1 MSACP
6 FSISIAAC
14 VPFQHKDIHEN
25 IGGKDNIS
33 LTHRQYM
40 INSSKT
46 HPKDCDETLLMSNC
60 LRLLIM
66 ILMMFLIICIYA
78 LNRKARPGG
87 AGVYFR
93 LSICFSLENHAMI
106 CNSESQRAKWE
117 DMAYFREAI
126 PRLLL
131 FVLLSFGAYDSQ
143 PYKVITQLS
152 VYEIYL
158 RFMQNATATWQSV
171 WSVCECIYL
180 FSLQTFDS
188 CN

>member
-14 VPFQHKDIHEN
+14 VPFQCKATRENRWKRKQFSHLQAIHDKQLKN
-25 IGGKDNIS
+25 TSK
-33 LTHRQYM
+33 RQM
-40 INSSKT
+40 TQKERLQSK
-46 HPKDCDETLLMSNC
+46 P
-60 LRLLIM
+60 RLLIM
-66 ILMMFLIICIYA
+66 ILMMFLNVCVYA
-78 LNRKARPGG
+78 LNRKVRHGG

-93 LSICFSLENHAMI
+93 LSICFSLEDHELI
-106 CNSESQRAKWE
+106 CSSKSQRAKWE
-117 DMAYFREAI
+117 EMAYFREAI

-143 PYKVITQLS
+143 PYKVITQPS
-152 VYEIYL
+152 VYEIFFC
-158 RFMQNATATWQSV
+158 FMQNATATWQSV

-180 FSLQTFDS
+180 FSLQS